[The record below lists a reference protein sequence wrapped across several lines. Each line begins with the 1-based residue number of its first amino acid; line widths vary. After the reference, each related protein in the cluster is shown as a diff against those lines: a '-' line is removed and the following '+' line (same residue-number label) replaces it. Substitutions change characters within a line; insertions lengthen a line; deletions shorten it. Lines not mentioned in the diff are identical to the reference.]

1 MKRGERRMATNSA
14 RLTVRPES
22 DLSLVLRQA
31 VAAGEPVIV
40 DTGEAVYELDVFPA
54 TDPDAAV
61 SDGTE
66 PDAILGIIGIGSSEE
81 PTTIARDKDRYL
93 AEAFDPR
100 PPR

>member
-1 MKRGERRMATNSA
+1 MATNSA

-22 DLSLVLRQA
+22 ELSLVLRQA

-40 DTGEAVYELDVFPA
+40 DAGEAVYELDVVPA
-54 TDPDAAV
+54 MEPEAIAAD
-61 SDGTE
+61 STE
-66 PDAILGIIGIGSSEE
+66 PDAILGIIGIGSSKE